1 MSFGTESSTPVGGQ
15 TLTGFIVSKA
25 MQSRKDAK
33 KSDRKERK
41 KKEKTTEGSGR
52 EKNKGIGAK
61 LLGGLASLP
70 NLFKGNKPSTSES
83 STRKP
88 RSSGG
93 ATGLAQI
100 LSSGFG
106 SLTADNIQ
114 LSSSLASI
122 TQLLNNSYKAQSFT
136 ATGVQT
142 ISAILSDQLENQSS
156 ILSTVKS
163 LKPGGG
169 GSGGGRGGFG
179 TAGSS
184 KVGGG
189 TLTEALINA
198 AIEKGVGR
206 FITSRLSRLNP
217 FNRNK
222 PPGGATPP
230 RKPPTGGSN
239 NPKGSYYDDAV
250 RQSRE
255 NARRINSQRG
265 LPGQIDN
272 IRQSISNRASGAMN
286 WGKGKIQGAADFG
299 RGLLNRGSQAV
310 DATKGFVGRGVE
322 AGKGF
327 LGRARGFG
335 DNLINNPITRRI
347 ALAGTKFGARAIP
360 VAGTAASGLEVKQRL
375 EKGDAVGAWLAG
387 LGGTSGAVAT
397 GAALASPGPQAAATL
412 PAAAIAETTSLVA
425 DIGLLGY
432 DIFRAFKPMA
442 SGGVMVGEAA
452 GGSKGEAVVPL
463 SSGIGKQMLGGGNSS
478 GDPGMQTSAGS
489 TLAVVDQFIKGMGPL
504 GAPVAQALGPDIQQL
519 SKTFGM
525 SQTLPNLR
533 IGGGKFKE
541 DGNAKKTR
549 DDFLEK
555 LISGSLEALDAKK
568 KGSQPPPK
576 GTTQSNPGDTGTAQ
590 QQMEQ
595 QQRAAAMVSSINNM
609 QIPGK
614 PQGTMG
620 TTGVSLPG
628 GGVAPATP
636 DKLKQVENGNNKF
649 WYDKDG
655 QIYHWQQAKDKS
667 GKPIPSELRRL
678 NSGEMGEGV
687 DAAGNLVVNQKD
699 FKGKSRYFIRDPKT
713 GRVKLYQPSWMETS
727 GVGDF
732 LQSVVGKGKD
742 EFDNNIPQGYYSYK
756 WDDVYLGTE
765 TKEGKKVSKWKR
777 ASGAGDIPPFG
788 GTSQEF
794 RRGGAIATYPMRVP
808 VPISPQ
814 TAIQSSPSSN
824 PIGATNQSDPQMN
837 SVSIINVIGG
847 GNSGGGSIPMRKS
860 SSQDSSQ
867 YVSDP
872 YPKGLAGVLCMSP
885 WSVV

>member
-41 KKEKTTEGSGR
+41 KKEKNKESGE
-52 EKNKGIGAK
+52 EKKQGIGTK
-61 LLGGLASLP
+61 LLGGLSSLP
-70 NLFKGNKPSTSES
+70 NLFKGSKPPTPES
-83 STRKP
+83 SSPKP

-106 SLTADNIQ
+106 SLTADNIR

-122 TQLLNNSYKAQSFT
+122 TQLLNSSYKAQSFT

-169 GSGGGRGGFG
+169 GSGGGSRGGFG
-179 TAGSS
+179 TAGSDKVGGETLTGYLANKFDLGGKISQLFGKGVEGVKNLFTGGKPKIKPTTQYTKPIGPQPVNSASPWAKGAAGEAANAAGHVPRLPSAPIKPPAPTGMMGRLGNMFNSAKGAVGGAFKGIQS
-184 KVGGG
+184 KVG
-189 TLTEALINA
+189 A
-198 AIEKGVGR
+198 AVAEKVG
-206 FITSRLSRLNP
+206 SKLAS
-217 FNRNK
+217 
-222 PPGGATPP
+222 
-230 RKPPTGGSN
+230 
-239 NPKGSYYDDAV
+239 KG
-250 RQSRE
+250 
-255 NARRINSQRG
+255 
-265 LPGQIDN
+265 
-272 IRQSISNRASGAMN
+272 
-286 WGKGKIQGAADFG
+286 
-299 RGLLNRGSQAV
+299 
-310 DATKGFVGRGVE
+310 
-322 AGKGF
+322 
-327 LGRARGFG
+327 
-335 DNLINNPITRRI
+335 
-347 ALAGTKFGARAIP
+347 ALAGARAIP
-360 VAGTAASGLEVKQRL
+360 IAQQVLGIGLATKELMDGDIAG
-375 EKGDAVGAWLAG
+375 AG
-387 LGGTSGAVAT
+387 L
-397 GAALASPGPQAAATL
+397 ALGSALPGPFGWGFLAADLGREIVGPELVDKSFGQALGGNLGLSDAKIQQRESTMSATER
-412 PAAAIAETTSLVA
+412 AMTSFSPSFT
-425 DIGLLGY
+425 GL
-432 DIFRAFKPMA
+432 A
-442 SGGVMVGEAA
+442 SGGMTFGKGLGNVMVGEAA

-576 GTTQSNPGDTGTAQ
+576 GTTQSNPGDTGTAKQ
-590 QQMEQ
+590 QAEQ

-628 GGVAPATP
+628 GGIAPATP
-636 DKLKQVENGNNKF
+636 DKLKQVQNGNNKF

-655 QIYHWQQAKDKS
+655 QIYHWEQAKDRS
-667 GKPIPSELRRL
+667 GKPIPSELKRL

-713 GRVKLYQPSWMETS
+713 GQVKLYQPSWMETS

-732 LQSVVGKGKD
+732 LQSVRGKGKD